1 MVRGRGAAFV
11 VWSVIVTMLPCSAAV
26 AEEGI
31 PAGSGAVI
39 TAEAPVLVRVTP
51 GWDAAVSSELA
62 MGSAVTVW
70 DGAQAAPDGSLWY
83 PVDGGFVPVD
93 ALTSISSLTG
103 DVALSQDAAPVAA
116 TGEWID
122 PATANPAGAEL
133 PAPDQE
139 QAAAPT
145 DAWVDPATGEAGGV
159 VPDHAAVEPLPV
171 GVAVEPAPSVASVDL
186 EQEAGKR
193 NGASG
198 NDIVEFAMRY
208 EGHPYA
214 DGGEGPKA
222 FDCSGFTMF
231 VMHKTLGID
240 ISHDMKVQYKMG
252 TPVNRKGLQPGDL
265 VFFKNTDRRGLSH
278 TGIYIGGGQFIHAE
292 NEATGVT
299 VSELDAEYYRSRW
312 YGAVRFA

>member
-1 MVRGRGAAFV
+1 MVRVRGAALV
-11 VWSVIVTMLPCSAAV
+11 AWSVIVTMLPFAAAV

-39 TAEAPVLVRVTP
+39 TAAAPVLVRATP
-51 GWDAAVSSELA
+51 GWDAAVASELA

-93 ALTSISSLTG
+93 ALTSVSSLTG
-103 DVALSQDAAPVAA
+103 GVTLSQDTAPGAA
-116 TGEWID
+116 TGESIA
-122 PATANPAGAEL
+122 PAPPDPAGADL
-133 PAPDQE
+133 AAPDQE
-139 QAAAPT
+139 QGAAPT
-145 DAWVDPATGEAGGV
+145 DAWVDPATGEAGGA
-159 VPDHAAVEPLPV
+159 VPDHAAVEPLAV

-186 EQEAGKR
+186 EQDAGKR

-198 NDIVEFAMRY
+198 KAIVEFAMRY
-208 EGHPYA
+208 AGHPYVN
-214 DGGEGPKA
+214 GGEGPKA

-231 VMHKTLGID
+231 VMHKTLGLD
-240 ISHDMKVQYKMG
+240 ISHDLEVQYKMG
-252 TPVNRKGLQPGDL
+252 SPVNRKGLQPGDL

-278 TGIYIGGGQFIHAE
+278 TGIYLGGGQFIHAE